1 MTNYAQKFSAL
12 RLRNSERDKRM
23 REVAL
28 VRGGHANQVFPGLFP
43 EGAWSRPIIAN
54 LIDVAAKD
62 YSEQVGVLP
71 TVTAA
76 GDSAVN
82 DSSRSKADRRTKIA
96 SYYMA
101 ASKMGTSL
109 ISGADQFGSYGFLT
123 FRVEPNMNESRP
135 HIHVEPSNGSYFDV
149 DRFGNVLVYA
159 TLFQRKAGDLAALF
173 PELADKILKKGMFGA
188 TDESSNIEVVRW
200 YDKNTTVLFLPSR
213 DGMVLAQAKNLIGR
227 VPVAIARKPSLD
239 GESRGNYDDVLSVF
253 AAKARLAVLTMEA
266 VQKSVEA
273 PLALPQDVTRLNIG
287 PDAIIRSN
295 SPEKI
300 RRVPL
305 DVPQYAFAQNNN
317 LGDELRLGTRF
328 PQSRAGQA
336 EGSIV
341 TGQGVKALESAFDSQ
356 VKTAQGIIGEAIADA
371 ISIAY
376 TVDDV
381 YFANVKHVVSGGSGG
396 VPFKFEYT
404 PSKDINGNYGVTVE
418 YGLMAGL
425 DPNRA
430 LVFALQARGD
440 KLLSRG
446 FVRRNLPISL
456 NASEEESAIDME
468 EMRDSL
474 KAGVASLAAAIP
486 QMTAQGQDPTAIIE
500 KMARVISER
509 KKGTPLEEAVARA
522 FAPPKPPPTP
532 EQAPPNT
539 SIDPNVP
546 DVGAGPASAPGAPAP
561 TNEPVQNEALPQGPP
576 AMQQLLAGLSGSGEA
591 NLASRVVRQV
601 PA

>member
-1 MTNYAQKFSAL
+1 MANSYAQRFEAL
-12 RLRNSERDKRM
+12 RVRNTERDRRM

-28 VRGGHANQVFPGLFP
+28 VRAGHAEQVFPGLFP
-43 EGAWSRPIIAN
+43 EGTWSRPIVAN

-62 YSEQVGVLP
+62 LSEQIGVLP

-82 DSSRSKADRRTKIA
+82 ESSRSKADKRTKIA
-96 SYYMA
+96 NYYMT
-101 ASKMGTSL
+101 SSHLGTNL
-109 ISGADQFGSYGFLT
+109 IRGADQFITYGFLPL
-123 FRVEPNMNESRP
+123 RVEPNFKDGRP
-135 HIHVEPSNGSYFDV
+135 HIHVESAAGAYFDM
-149 DRFGNVLVYA
+149 DRFGNVTVYA
-159 TLFQRKAGDLAALF
+159 TLFQRKAGDLAALY
-173 PELADKILKKGMFGA
+173 PELADRILKKGQFGS
-188 TDESSNIEVVRW
+188 TDESSQIEVVRW
-200 YDKNTTVLFLPSR
+200 YDKNVTAMFLPSR
-213 DGMVLAQAKNLIGR
+213 EGLVLSKIPNPLGR

-239 GESRGNYDDVLSVF
+239 GESRGQFDDVLPVY

-305 DVPQYAFAQNNN
+305 DVPQYAFAENNI
-317 LGDELRLGTRF
+317 LGDELRFGTRF

-336 EGSIV
+336 DGSVV

-356 VKTAQGIIGEAIADA
+356 VKTAQGILGEAIAEA
-371 ISIAY
+371 LSIAY
-376 TVDDV
+376 ETDDK
-381 YFANVKHVVSGGSGG
+381 YFAKIKHAVSGGNGG
-396 VPFKFEYT
+396 VPFKFEYQ
-404 PSKDINGNYGVTVE
+404 PSKDIDGHYGVSVE

-440 KLLSRG
+440 KLLSRS
-446 FVRRNLPISL
+446 FVRRNLPIAL

-486 QMTAQGQDPTAIIE
+486 QMATQGQDPTSIIE

-509 KKGTPLEEAVARA
+509 KKGTPLEDAVAKA
-522 FAPPKPPPTP
+522 FEPPKQPKQPDP
-532 EQAPPNT
+532 AA

-546 DVGAGPASAPGAPAP
+546 DAPPPPASASG
-561 TNEPVQNEALPQGPP
+561 TLKTEPVQNEALPQGPP
-576 AMQQLLAGLSGSGEA
+576 AMQQLLAGLTGSGEA
-591 NLASRVVRQV
+591 NLSGRVVRQV